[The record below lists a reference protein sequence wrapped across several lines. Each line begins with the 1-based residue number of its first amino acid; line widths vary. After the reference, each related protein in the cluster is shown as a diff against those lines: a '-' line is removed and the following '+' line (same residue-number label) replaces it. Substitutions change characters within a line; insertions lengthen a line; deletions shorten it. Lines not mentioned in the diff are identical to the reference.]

1 MFNRNKIPIFMT
13 LTHHYFVVVF
23 VQMSEQLENLTSSQ
37 RTQWPS
43 VSTLVH
49 LPLPASP
56 RLCLPFAVYLSLEFV
71 VSPAVVE
78 MLRSIF
84 VEDDDSAA
92 RRRPRVV
99 STHTGR
105 LISQWLNYSK
115 VGDETLNSGVD
126 VDLVTV
132 VKFSQNGPERRLKG

>member
-1 MFNRNKIPIFMT
+1 
-13 LTHHYFVVVF
+13 
-23 VQMSEQLENLTSSQ
+23 
-37 RTQWPS
+37 
-43 VSTLVH
+43 
-49 LPLPASP
+49 
-56 RLCLPFAVYLSLEFV
+56 